1 MLYLFTGDDTKN
13 KNLNYEKFI
22 KSFPS
27 AIPIFPIN
35 RNNFIK
41 DQIESFYSGSSLFFL
56 KCIVVFDGILDRQE
70 NSDFILSKLEKMSES
85 PSVFIFKEHL
95 LNKSILDIYKKHN
108 SEMNIFLLPKEKKE
122 RFNSFLLAN
131 AFSDKDK
138 LNLWI
143 YFRQAVS
150 FDVSP
155 EELVGVLFWKIKD
168 MIVKKDFRKFKEF
181 ELKNLASS
189 LSLLLSE
196 SRIKGTDTQIA
207 LEQFLLEVF

>member
-70 NSDFILSKLEKMSES
+70 NEEEDEINDEQNVYSKNYIIKIYAPNNPS
-85 PSVFIFKEHL
+85 PNNLFKIE
-95 LNKSILDIYKKHN
+95 
-108 SEMNIFLLPKEKKE
+108 
-122 RFNSFLLAN
+122 
-131 AFSDKDK
+131 
-138 LNLWI
+138 
-143 YFRQAVS
+143 
-150 FDVSP
+150 
-155 EELVGVLFWKIKD
+155 
-168 MIVKKDFRKFKEF
+168 
-181 ELKNLASS
+181 
-189 LSLLLSE
+189 
-196 SRIKGTDTQIA
+196 
-207 LEQFLLEVF
+207 